1 MPVPKYNGNAAYDLE
16 LLDEQQQVK
25 KKKNLRRAKPSQDSS
40 PAISTFQAL
49 KIVAVSAVLLALVI
63 TMINGRVRLNEI
75 NSEISS
81 MEASLQEEKSENIR
95 LTMELNSLMSLE
107 NVEDYAVNVLGMQKI
122 QNYQM
127 EYVDTSEGNEFE
139 FFDEESRQTQIYD
152 VNESLKELFGVVEAN
167 TTE

>member
-107 NVEDYAVNVLGMQKI
+107 NVEDYAVNVLGMQK
-122 QNYQM
+122 N
-127 EYVDTSEGNEFE
+127 SELS
-139 FFDEESRQTQIYD
+139 D
-152 VNESLKELFGVVEAN
+152 GVRRHLGGKRV
-167 TTE
+167 